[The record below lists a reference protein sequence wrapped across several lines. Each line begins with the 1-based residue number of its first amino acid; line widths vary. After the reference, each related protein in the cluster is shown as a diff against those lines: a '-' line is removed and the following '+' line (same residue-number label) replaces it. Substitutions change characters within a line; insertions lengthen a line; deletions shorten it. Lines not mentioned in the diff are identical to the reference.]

1 MLKRQSSCGDRKERE
16 REREI
21 WRRGEERRRK
31 GRGWTTARTAAVTHF
46 AQCFYAAFCTT
57 FEERPTPTIDSF
69 RWQANA
75 SFHTNDRPKDTLQTA
90 PSTGWISDKR
100 LQISRARSK
109 IFPLHFS
116 CEPITFIYCSIF
128 LSYDSFRV
136 QIRIWQMFANI
147 QSESKL
153 VRWVEENKEID
164 RILIHLPGR
173 VITRRFDVPKLPE
186 AHTFSKKSRF
196 HLQHSFPTSLSNVI
210 RNYVSNIVDRFF
222 QRQRREEKIGER
234 LRSEKG

>member
-1 MLKRQSSCGDRKERE
+1 
-16 REREI
+16 
-21 WRRGEERRRK
+21 
-31 GRGWTTARTAAVTHF
+31 
-46 AQCFYAAFCTT
+46 
-57 FEERPTPTIDSF
+57 
-69 RWQANA
+69 
-75 SFHTNDRPKDTLQTA
+75 
-90 PSTGWISDKR
+90 
-100 LQISRARSK
+100 
-109 IFPLHFS
+109 
-116 CEPITFIYCSIF
+116 
-128 LSYDSFRV
+128 
-136 QIRIWQMFANI
+136 MFANI

-186 AHTFSKKSRF
+186 ALTLSKKD
-196 HLQHSFPTSLSNVI
+196 LQHSFPTSLSNVI